1 MLYHLL
7 VIIVIVSSCN
17 HHHSDLQGPQ
27 KYRLLPPSDRRGPSR
42 EGRRAPANVRI
53 EEFDHDHDEVFD
65 GRPECDD
72 GIDGYVDDDGG

>member
-1 MLYHLL
+1 MIYHLL

-53 EEFDHDHDEVFD
+53 EEFDHDEVFD

-72 GIDGYVDDDGG
+72 GVDGYVDDDGG